1 MINKETYLLMSCWC
15 PDRFAAQIS
24 ALINS
29 VNKCV
34 LLKIG
39 ALVIYKGIGF
49 IVVINIYLFYTI
61 IVQLQNIVHFSQ
73 EQAVGSIPK
82 VEDCVAYI
90 VSIDYMF
97 WWIICLK
104 KSISVKSCEAE
115 VAVRSRALS
124 FTVTEPSVIIL
135 INKTRQMNVMID

>member
-1 MINKETYLLMSCWC
+1 M
-15 PDRFAAQIS
+15 
-24 ALINS
+24 
-29 VNKCV
+29 
-34 LLKIG
+34 
-39 ALVIYKGIGF
+39 IYKGIGF
-49 IVVINIYLFYTI
+49 IVVVSIYLFYTI

-82 VEDCVAYI
+82 VEDRVAYI

-124 FTVTEPSVIIL
+124 FTATEPPVIIL